1 MKLKHKRGQVKTRP
15 VRIVQRLK
23 GRSRRISRREESEKG
38 RKRKLPRLQR
48 KRLMSLIW
56 NLLRNRGRR
65 KRKIL

>member
-1 MKLKHKRGQVKTRP
+1 MRLRYKRGQLKTRP

-23 GRSRRISRREESEKG
+23 GRSRRISRREESERG

-48 KRLMSLIW
+48 KRLRPLIW

-65 KRKIL
+65 KRKIS